1 MMMLQTQTN
10 KFNKYKSIPKSDLL
24 ATFIPTWEEIK
35 FIQSTKLSSNK
46 FSRDLKDMMN
56 EPTFSKRNSEK
67 AIEKSKSMIAPTNKS
82 SSGETEKMTKNQSLI
97 EQDKV
102 SLKKVDKLEAPAK
115 VDLIN
120 INFSEGGEFAKEIK
134 NQTLNIEN

>member
-1 MMMLQTQTN
+1 
-10 KFNKYKSIPKSDLL
+10 
-24 ATFIPTWEEIK
+24 
-35 FIQSTKLSSNK
+35 
-46 FSRDLKDMMN
+46 MMN

>member
-1 MMMLQTQTN
+1 MFDKTVELGWKKVN
-10 KFNKYKSIPKSDLL
+10 ERFKDSIVTDDSIGELKTPSG
-24 ATFIPTWEEIK
+24 EIA
-35 FIQSTKLSSNK
+35 SP
-46 FSRDLKDMMN
+46 RDLKDMMN

-67 AIEKSKSMIAPTNKS
+67 AIDKSKSMIAPTNKS
-82 SSGETEKMTKNQSLI
+82 SSGETEKMTKHQSLI

-102 SLKKVDKLEAPAK
+102 SLKKVDKLETSAK

-134 NQTLNIEN
+134 NQTLNMEN